1 MSAPIREFDVSGV
14 AAPFYV
20 LRAKQVLDQ
29 MVVGQ
34 ILALTTDAPHAP
46 REIRSLV
53 EHLGHQLVSGE
64 AIGSG
69 HRFMIRRL

>member
-1 MSAPIREFDVSGV
+1 
-14 AAPFYV
+14 
-20 LRAKQVLDQ
+20 
-29 MVVGQ
+29 VGQ

-64 AIGSG
+64 ATGGG